1 MKARFKLAVI
11 LAALCAGLLVPRA
24 LTAAAGSSGPR
35 PLPPAA
41 KALLDRGTYTGD
53 LDVMLRKR
61 AVRVLTTY
69 SQYSLLSSTRVRLGG
84 VTYDYMR
91 AVRGL
96 PAEVARPQAAEA
108 GDLLRPDRPASG

>member
-41 KALLDRGTYTGD
+41 KALLDRGTIS
-53 LDVMLRKR
+53 
-61 AVRVLTTY
+61 AI
-69 SQYSLLSSTRVRLGG
+69 STSCC
-84 VTYDYMR
+84 
-91 AVRGL
+91 AS
-96 PAEVARPQAAEA
+96 ARC
-108 GDLLRPDRPASG
+108 GC